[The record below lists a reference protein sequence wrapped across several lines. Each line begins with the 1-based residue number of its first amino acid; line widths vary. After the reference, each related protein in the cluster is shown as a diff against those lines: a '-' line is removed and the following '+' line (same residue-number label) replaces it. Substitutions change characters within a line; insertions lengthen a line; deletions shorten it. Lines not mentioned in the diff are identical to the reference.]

1 MGVCVHMWV
10 LKRRRLN
17 LKLVYRLCN
26 FIISLSHNSVLNK
39 CLSHS
44 NYYQKIKESQ
54 FILLFTK
61 QFRTKRVSLLGQSTF
76 PLTQTHTQL
85 FVLLLRA
92 KSV

>member
-17 LKLVYRLCN
+17 LKFVYRLCN

-39 CLSHS
+39 CLI
-44 NYYQKIKESQ
+44 IKESQ

-76 PLTQTHTQL
+76 PPTQTHTHSCL
-85 FVLLLRA
+85 FFC
-92 KSV
+92 